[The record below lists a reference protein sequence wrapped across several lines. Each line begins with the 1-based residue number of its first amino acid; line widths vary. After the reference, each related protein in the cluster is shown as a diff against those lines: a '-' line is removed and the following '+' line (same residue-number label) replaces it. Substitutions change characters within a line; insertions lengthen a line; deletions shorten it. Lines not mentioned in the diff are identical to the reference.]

1 MAAENGD
8 KGDHMKKK
16 IILMVDDVQLNH
28 KAASLVLQDT
38 YELYEALSAK
48 EAFEIMETVR
58 PDLILLDVI
67 MPGMDGYEM
76 MRILKS
82 TPCYKTIPVIFLT
95 AETRAE
101 SEVEGFNCGIVDY
114 ITKPFVPI
122 VMKKRIE
129 TQIAL
134 AEYERSL
141 EEKVAEQTETLREQ
155 YKLLKVQ
162 AERLKQSNDN
172 IIDILGTVVEHRN
185 LESGEHVRR
194 VKGYTKIMAEEIA
207 REYPEYGLTPEKI
220 GIIVSASALHD
231 LGKIAIPDS
240 ILLKPGRFTKEEFEC
255 MKTHTV
261 KGCEIVSSIEGVWDE
276 EYAKIGYEISRY
288 HHERYDGRG
297 YPDGLKGEEIPISAQ
312 LVSVADVYD
321 ALVNERVYKDAL
333 PKDKA
338 FEMIVNGECGTFS
351 PKLMV
356 CFRKARDRFES
367 LAENI
372 PAKAEKE

>member
-1 MAAENGD
+1 MVENG
-8 KGDHMKKK
+8 KQALEYMENRNQE
-16 IILMVDDVQLNH
+16 IAV
-28 KAASLVLQDT
+28 VL
-38 YELYEALSAK
+38 L
-48 EAFEIMETVR
+48 
-58 PDLILLDVI
+58 DLI
-67 MPGMDGYEM
+67 MPEMDGFEV
-76 MRILKS
+76 LKVMQE
-82 TPCYKTIPVIFLT
+82 KMWIDKIPVLVISG
-95 AETRAE
+95 E
-101 SEVEGFNCGIVDY
+101 SSIKVEQDCFDY
-114 ITKPFVPI
+114 GVSDFIHKPFDNALVR
-122 VMKKRIE
+122 KRVE
-129 TQIAL
+129 NVVSLFQYQR
-134 AEYERSL
+134 EL

>member
-1 MAAENGD
+1 MRN
-8 KGDHMKKK
+8 
-16 IILMVDDVQLNH
+16 IVLVVDDMEINR
-28 KAASLVLQDT
+28 
-38 YELYEALSAK
+38 ELLA
-48 EAFEIMETVR
+48 EILKDEY
-58 PDLILLDVI
+58 DVI
-67 MPGMDGYEM
+67 MVENGKQALEYMENRNQEIAVVLLDLIMPEMDGFEV
-76 MRILKS
+76 LKVMQE
-82 TPCYKTIPVIFLT
+82 KMWIDKIPVLVISG
-95 AETRAE
+95 E
-101 SEVEGFNCGIVDY
+101 SSIKVEQDCFDY
-114 ITKPFVPI
+114 GVSDFIHKPFDNALVR
-122 VMKKRIE
+122 KRVE
-129 TQIAL
+129 NVVSLFQYQR
-134 AEYERSL
+134 EL
-141 EEKVAEQTETLREQ
+141 EE
-155 YKLLKVQ
+155 KVQ

-356 CFRKARDRFES
+356 CFRKDRFES